1 MIPQPAGWSVTEHY
15 DVVIVGGG
23 IHGVGVAQ
31 AAACA
36 GYSTLLLEKTGLAA
50 GTSSRSSK
58 LVHGGLRYLE
68 GYDFGLVRESLHERT
83 ILLKLAP
90 DLVRLRPFHFPI
102 YPETSRRPL
111 TLRAG
116 LSLYALLGGFHRG
129 SSFRKLQRSEWDRL
143 DGLDTRRLQA
153 VFRYHDAQTN
163 DVELTRAVMQS
174 AIRLGATLACPAE
187 FLAARLNPDY
197 CEVQYRAGGV
207 DKHCSAGALV
217 NAGGPWAGLLDAR
230 IDPAPAPLAVALVQ
244 GTHLILE
251 GALTEGCYYVESPQD
266 RRAVFLLPW
275 GEHSI
280 LGTTEHDYTG
290 DPADVAPLEEE
301 RSYLLEVLQHYFPSR
316 STRVLDSFTGLRVLP
331 ASSGSAFRRS
341 REITLPVDNPRR
353 PRVVSI
359 YGGKLTGYRATAQKV
374 MRLLANSLPKRKV
387 IAYTADVRLTPV
399 D

>member
-1 MIPQPAGWSVTEHY
+1 MTEHY
-15 DVVIVGGG
+15 DVVIAGGG

-36 GYSTLLLEKTGLAA
+36 GHSVLLLEKTGLAA

-83 ILLKLAP
+83 TLLRVAP
-90 DLVRLRPFHFPI
+90 ELVKLRPFHIPV

-116 LSLYALLGGFHRG
+116 LTLYALLGGFHRG
-129 SSFRKLQRSEWDRL
+129 SSFRTLHRNEWSDL
-143 DGLDTRRLQA
+143 DGLNTQHLQA
-153 VFRYHDAQTN
+153 VFQYHDAQTN

-174 AIRLGATLACPAE
+174 AVQFGATLACPAE
-187 FLAARLNPDY
+187 FRAAQLEPDR
-197 CEVQYRAGGV
+197 CAVQYRENGI
-207 DKHCSAGALV
+207 DKHCTAGALV
-217 NAGGPWAGLLDAR
+217 NAGGPWAGRLDAR
-230 IDPAPAPLAVALVQ
+230 IDPAPTPVPIELVQ
-244 GTHLILE
+244 GAHLILE
-251 GALTEGCYYVESPQD
+251 ESLTKGCYYMEAPQD

-275 GEHSI
+275 GEHSM

-290 DPADVAPLEEE
+290 HPADVESLEHEKA
-301 RSYLLEVLQHYFPSR
+301 YLLEVFRHYFPTR
-316 STRVLDSFTGLRVLP
+316 SSRVLDSFAGLRVLP
-331 ASSGSAFRRS
+331 ASDNAAFSRS
-341 REITLPVDNPRR
+341 RETMLPVDNPQR

-359 YGGKLTGYRATAQKV
+359 YGGKLTGYRATAQKI
-374 MRLLANSLPKRKV
+374 MRLLAHSLPKRKALAHTV
-387 IAYTADVRLTPV
+387 DVKLTPV

>member
-1 MIPQPAGWSVTEHY
+1 VTEHY
-15 DVVIVGGG
+15 DVVIAGGG

-36 GYSTLLLEKTGLAA
+36 GYSALLLEKTGLAA

-83 ILLKLAP
+83 ILLKVAP
-90 DLVRLRPFHFPI
+90 ELVKLRPFHIPV

-116 LSLYALLGGFHRG
+116 LILYALLGGFHHG
-129 SSFRKLQRSEWDRL
+129 SSFRTLHRSEWDSL
-143 DGLDTRRLQA
+143 DGLNTQRLQA
-153 VFRYHDAQTN
+153 VFQYHDAQTN

-174 AIRLGATLACPAE
+174 AIRLGAVLACPAE
-187 FLAARLNPDY
+187 FLAAQLNPDY
-197 CEVQYRAGGV
+197 CAVQYREGGV
-207 DKHCSAGALV
+207 DKHCTAGVLV

-230 IDPAPAPLAVALVQ
+230 IDPAPAAMPIELVQ
-244 GTHLILE
+244 GAHLILE
-251 GALTEGCYYVESPQD
+251 GSLMKGCYYMEAPQD

-275 GEHSI
+275 GEHSM

-290 DPADVAPLEEE
+290 HPADVESLEHEKN
-301 RSYLLEVLQHYFPSR
+301 YLLEVFRHYFPTR
-316 STRVLDSFTGLRVLP
+316 SNRVVDSFAGLRVLP
-331 ASSGSAFRRS
+331 ASNNAAFSRS
-341 REITLPVDNPRR
+341 REIMLPVDNPRR

-374 MRLLANSLPKRKV
+374 LHLLAHSLPKRK
-387 IAYTADVRLTPV
+387 ALAHTADVKLTPV